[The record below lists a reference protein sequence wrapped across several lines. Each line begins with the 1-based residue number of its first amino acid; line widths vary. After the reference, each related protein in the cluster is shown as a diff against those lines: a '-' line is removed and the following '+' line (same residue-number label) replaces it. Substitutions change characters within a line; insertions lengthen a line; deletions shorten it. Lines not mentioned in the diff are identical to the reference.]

1 MAELGY
7 EANIDQDVKEYREG
21 FTVIP
26 PGWAKVVIVAS
37 EVVVTQSGGKMLV
50 LDYEVQGGSGGTFKD
65 RLNIMNK
72 SERAQTIGRAALA
85 KIAQSIGHK
94 GAIADSKVLHG
105 RPFEVKI
112 EIEEFK
118 SNKADDNGEYPMLK
132 SNKAG
137 GYRAVQA
144 AAVKAPAEKGEP
156 VGW

>member
-7 EANIDQDVKEYREG
+7 ETNLDQDVLAYREG
-21 FTVIP
+21 FTVTP

-37 EVVVTQSGGKMLV
+37 DIVVTQSGGKMLV

-72 SERAQTIGRAALA
+72 SEKAQAIGRATLA

-105 RPFEVKI
+105 RPFEVKV

-118 SNKADDNGEYPMLK
+118 SNKADEHGEYPMLK

-137 GYRAVQA
+137 GYRAIQA
-144 AAVKAPAEKGEP
+144 QMAQKPAEKGEP